1 MVNISEL
8 SDKELRTLLS
18 EHGQTPGPITGTTR
32 RVYELQLQ
40 SILTGGS
47 GSAKAADKKKKRR
60 QTLDTLRTTEK
71 PKIEPR
77 RSEKFIPK
85 IPASLNFS
93 DCSDSELPE
102 LSLSPE
108 LETPEPPQSLVF
120 SNSPRP
126 TRRRST
132 RDREG
137 RDLSL
142 FSDNEE
148 EKKHVTKKKLPAKS
162 KPSSGW
168 LTTLSVVLGLVAVVV
183 GIASAFYLFEPN
195 LADSSIAPP
204 CLNLTIGDEMSV
216 AECDRLY
223 QQFAIQKAELDKFS
237 GEIMCNN
244 KEGDLH
250 QPSPD
255 DPSERKLLF
264 DLRDDFNYSIFIKKD
279 DTFVELE
286 SEAEITSFNA
296 RDEAFFYSTNTPHIS
311 WFCYVS
317 RVLSNFAFYIVTS
330 AAILV
335 MAQIAHK
342 VYQWK
347 RAKEKQEMGQMF
359 ELIDQIIEELQR
371 NYSKYQTDPI
381 NYVPYVAIP
390 HARDRLL
397 LPSERTAMKHIW
409 ERAVQ
414 FIAQHESR
422 VRVEMRRV
430 QSEDFP
436 VWYWLEASKSPP
448 VQPDST
454 SPDFLYPDLDSELPL
469 EKGKTSTGS

>member
-1 MVNISEL
+1 MSEL
-8 SDKELRTLLS
+8 TDKELRALLF

-32 RVYELQLQ
+32 RVYELQLKTL
-40 SILTGGS
+40 LTEGS
-47 GSAKAADKKKKRR
+47 ASAKAAEKKKKRR

-85 IPASLNFS
+85 IPASLNIS
-93 DCSDSELPE
+93 DYSDTELQE

-132 RDREG
+132 RDRDREG

-142 FSDNEE
+142 FSDTEE
-148 EKKHVTKKKLPAKS
+148 EKKPAAKKKLPAKKKTVS
-162 KPSSGW
+162 VWQTS
-168 LTTLSVVLGLVAVVV
+168 LTVLLGVVVVLV
-183 GIASAFYLFEPN
+183 GVGVSVYMLDRN
-195 LADSSIAPP
+195 LADSSYAPP
-204 CLNLTIGDEMSV
+204 CLNLTFENNMTL
-216 AECDRLY
+216 AECDRLFWN
-223 QQFAIQKAELDKFS
+223 FAKQKVELDKFS
-237 GEIMCNN
+237 GEVMCEK

-250 QPSPD
+250 QAAPE
-255 DPSERKLLF
+255 DPLERHLLF
-264 DLRDDFNYSIFIKKD
+264 TLRDSFNYSIFIQKD
-279 DTFVELE
+279 DVFLELE
-286 SEAEITSFNA
+286 SEAELSSF
-296 RDEAFFYSTNTPHIS
+296 DPEKEQFFYSTNTPHIS

-317 RVLSNFAFYIVTS
+317 RILSNFAFYILTS
-330 AAILV
+330 VAILV

-347 RAKEKQEMGQMF
+347 RAKEKQETGQMF

-371 NYSKYQTDPI
+371 NYSKYQTDPV

-454 SPDFLYPDLDSELPL
+454 SPDFLYPDLDAELPL
-469 EKGKTSTGS
+469 DKGKAPAVS

>member
-1 MVNISEL
+1 MINVSEL
-8 SDKELRTLLS
+8 TDKELRAFLF

-32 RVYELQLQ
+32 RVYELQLKTL
-40 SILTGGS
+40 LTGGS
-47 GSAKAADKKKKRR
+47 ASVKAAEKKKKRR

-85 IPASLNFS
+85 IPASLNIS
-93 DCSDSELPE
+93 DYSDTELQE

-120 SNSPRP
+120 STSPRP

-142 FSDNEE
+142 FSDTEE
-148 EKKHVTKKKLPAKS
+148 EKRPAGKKKLPAKKKTVPVWQTS
-162 KPSSGW
+162 
-168 LTTLSVVLGLVAVVV
+168 LTVLLGFVVVLVGVGVA
-183 GIASAFYLFEPN
+183 YLMLDKN
-195 LADSSIAPP
+195 LADSSYAPP
-204 CLNLTIGDEMSV
+204 CLNLTFEMSV
-216 AECDRLY
+216 AECDRLFRK
-223 QQFAIQKAELDKFS
+223 FAEQKVELDKSS
-237 GEIMCNN
+237 GEVLCEN

-250 QPSPD
+250 QASPE
-255 DPSERKLLF
+255 DPAERQLLF
-264 DLRDDFNYSIFIKKD
+264 SLRDSFNYSIFIRKD
-279 DTFVELE
+279 DVFLELE
-286 SEAEITSFNA
+286 SEAELSSF
-296 RDEAFFYSTNTPHIS
+296 DPTKEQFFYSTNTPHIS

-317 RVLSNFAFYIVTS
+317 RILSNFAFYILTS
-330 AAILV
+330 VAILV

-371 NYSKYQTDPI
+371 NYSKYQTDPV

-454 SPDFLYPDLDSELPL
+454 SPDFLYPDLDAELPL
-469 EKGKTSTGS
+469 DQGKTVS

>member
-1 MVNISEL
+1 MINISDL
-8 SDKELRTLLS
+8 SDKELRSLLF
-18 EHGQTPGPITGTTR
+18 EHGKTPGPITGTTR

-40 SILTGGS
+40 SLLTAGAG
-47 GSAKAADKKKKRR
+47 AARATADKKKRR

-71 PKIEPR
+71 PKMEPR
-77 RSEKFIPK
+77 RSEKFVPM
-85 IPASLNFS
+85 IPASLNIS
-93 DCSDSELPE
+93 DYSDTELPE
-102 LSLSPE
+102 LSLTPE

-142 FSDNEE
+142 FSDNED
-148 EKKHVTKKKLPAKS
+148 EKKPERKKKLPAAES
-162 KPSSGW
+162 KHLSGW
-168 LTTLSVVLGLVAVVV
+168 WSVVAVVV
-183 GIASAFYLFEPN
+183 VIAGTLGTAYYLVEPDV
-195 LADSSIAPP
+195 DSSIAPP
-204 CLNLTIGDEMSV
+204 CLNLTFDMTV
-216 AECDRLY
+216 AECDRLF
-223 QQFAIQKAELDKFS
+223 QQFSKQKLEVDKYS
-237 GEIMCNN
+237 GEVMCGDR
-244 KEGDLH
+244 EGDLH
-250 QPSPD
+250 VPSPAGGT
-255 DPSERKLLF
+255 ERLLLF
-264 DLRDDFNYSIFIKKD
+264 YLRDDFNYSIYLKKE
-279 DTFVELE
+279 DTYLELE
-286 SEAEITSFNA
+286 SEAELSSFNPQA
-296 RDEAFFYSTNTPHIS
+296 EAFFFSTKTPHIS
-311 WFCYVS
+311 WFCRVS
-317 RVLSNFAFYIVTS
+317 QVLSNFAFYILTS

-347 RAKEKQEMGQMF
+347 RAKEKQAMGEMF

-371 NYSKYQTDPI
+371 NYSKYQTDPV

-448 VQPDST
+448 AQPDST
-454 SPDFLYPDLDSELPL
+454 SPDFLYPDLDSELPM